1 MLVPRFDVQV
11 SGGDGALVH
20 SEQIVDHLAFREGWV
35 RDMGLD
41 PLHLALVKHV
51 GDSMEPTLQHGDL
64 VLIDLRVNAVLD
76 DAIYALAVDEELR
89 CKRLQRFVDGTVTV
103 KSDNPNYDDQI
114 VQPSDLERLRIIGR
128 VRWRGREM

>member
-1 MLVPRFDVQV
+1 MT
-11 SGGDGALVH
+11 
-20 SEQIVDHLAFREGWV
+20 W
-35 RDMGLD
+35 GLD
-41 PLHLALVKHV
+41 PSHLALVKHV

-64 VLIDLRVNAVLD
+64 VLIDLRANAVLD
-76 DAIYALAVDEELR
+76 DAIYALAVDDELR

-114 VQPSDLERLRIIGR
+114 VQPPDLERLRIIGR